1 MSKSVLAHMRWGK
14 SRMSAILVKSVH
26 SSAAAAGTHVFT
38 VYVHCT
44 VYTHRT
50 HTHTNTHTHT
60 HTHLFIRRESSIR
73 TNHLA

>member
-50 HTHTNTHTHT
+50 HTHTHIF
-60 HTHLFIRRESSIR
+60 LFAVNRAYGQTI
-73 TNHLA
+73 